1 MESGQRSA
9 TPSDDPLSNLV
20 SDSPS
25 GDAVRHDLSDAEFN
39 SPSPSPTLTQ
49 PVAPPPSQPDADSM
63 SGEDSPTQTR
73 SASGAIPSSRRDTLS
88 SEPSQSEQITS
99 VLEED
104 HTSSSISA
112 LVDSTGSLSS
122 ISEYSSRGVGSKPVY
137 ECPSETSFTQYVS
150 ETCPHL
156 IPLPESDVEDESPSE
171 FARVER
177 ARTTLG
183 HGNQDRGAYM
193 NPMDERTNE
202 SSLSDVHNIASPS
215 TRFHYLESSFEC
227 NTCRPR

>member
-9 TPSDDPLSNLV
+9 TPSNDPLSNLV

-25 GDAVRHDLSDAEFN
+25 DDAVRHDLSDAESN
-39 SPSPSPTLTQ
+39 SPSFSPTITQ

-63 SGEDSPTQTR
+63 SGDSPTQDH
-73 SASGAIPSSRRDTLS
+73 SEPGAIPKSRRDTLS

-112 LVDSTGSLSS
+112 LVDSTSSLGS
-122 ISEYSSRGVGSKPVY
+122 ISEYSSHGVGSKRGY
-137 ECPSETSFTQYVS
+137 EGPSETSFTQYVS
-150 ETCPHL
+150 ENCPHL

-171 FARVER
+171 FARLEH

-193 NPMDERTNE
+193 NPMDERTSE
-202 SSLSDVHNIASPS
+202 SSRSDVHNIGSPS
-215 TRFHYLESSFEC
+215 TLFHFLKSFFEG

>member
-1 MESGQRSA
+1 M
-9 TPSDDPLSNLV
+9 PSDDPLSNLV

-25 GDAVRHDLSDAEFN
+25 DDAVRHDLSDAEFD

-49 PVAPPPSQPDADSM
+49 PVAPSPSQPDADSM
-63 SGEDSPTQTR
+63 SGDSPTQAR
-73 SASGAIPSSRRDTLS
+73 SASGAIPDSRDTLL
-88 SEPSQSEQITS
+88 SEPSQSEQIVS
-99 VLEED
+99 MLEED

-112 LVDSTGSLSS
+112 LVDSTSSLSS
-122 ISEYSSRGVGSKPVY
+122 ISEYSSHGVGSNEAY
-137 ECPSETSFTQYVS
+137 EGPSETSFAHYMS

-156 IPLPESDVEDESPSE
+156 IPLPESDVEGESPSE
-171 FARVER
+171 FTRVER

-183 HGNQDRGAYM
+183 YGNQDRGAYM
-193 NPMDERTNE
+193 NPMDERTSE
-202 SSLSDVHNIASPS
+202 SSHSDVQNIASPS